1 MLLDRILGGTGTG
14 TVAGR
19 ATRAERKAGEDMVDK
34 SERELKR
41 PAGYIE
47 P

>member
-19 ATRAERKAGEDMVDK
+19 ATRAERKAGEDTVDK